1 MTTNPVFCAI
11 DAPTLDEAKRLIGL
25 ISGAVCGIKLG
36 LEFFMAEGPEGIR
49 TARPAGMPLFLDI
62 KLHDIPNTVAGAIR
76 SVVPLGPTYITI
88 HASGGRA
95 IMKAAAEAAESEANK
110 LGVPRPKLLGV
121 TVLTSLDVADLE
133 AVGQGME
140 VSAQVER
147 LARLAEQSGLDGVIC
162 SPHEIAR
169 LRRVLKPTSVLMVPG
184 IRPAGSEAGDQKR
197 MMTPKE
203 AMEAGATHLVIGRPI
218 TAAPDPAAA
227 ARAIAADLGLTI
239 DPAAAAPVPA
249 GDTAATAAGTPA
261 P

>member
-25 ISGAVCGIKLG
+25 VAGAVGGIKLG
-36 LEFFMAEGPEGIR
+36 LEFFMAAGPEGVR
-49 TARPAGMPLFLDI
+49 EARSTGVPLFLDI

-76 SVVPLGPTYITI
+76 SVVPLSPTYITI

-95 IMKAAAEAAESEANK
+95 MMQAAAEAARSEADK

-121 TVLTSLDVADLE
+121 TVLTSLDVGDLE

-147 LARLAEQSGLDGVIC
+147 LARLAESSGLDGVIC
-162 SPHEIAR
+162 APTEIAR
-169 LRRVLKPTSVLMVPG
+169 LRRILKPTSVLMVPG

-197 MMTPKE
+197 VMTPKE
-203 AMEAGATHLVIGRPI
+203 AMELGATHLVIGRPI
-218 TAAPDPAAA
+218 TGATDPAAA
-227 ARAIAADLGLTI
+227 ARDIAAQLGLAL
-239 DPAAAAPVPA
+239 DAGAAAPQTPVP
-249 GDTAATAAGTPA
+249 
-261 P
+261 